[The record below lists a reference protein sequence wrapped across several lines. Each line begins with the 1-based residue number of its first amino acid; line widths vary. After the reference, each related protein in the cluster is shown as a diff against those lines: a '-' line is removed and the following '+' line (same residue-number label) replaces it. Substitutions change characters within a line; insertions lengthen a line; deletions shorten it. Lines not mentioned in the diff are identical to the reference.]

1 MADLSKATPGPWRY
15 DSDINAIVSY
25 VITDGREEDVIC
37 TFDWAE
43 VPDDECDANA
53 ALIVKSVNERDELI
67 AALRDCIAALEEHGV
82 HLPANTH
89 WEDDYRAWW
98 TSQNSP
104 DGRGIPDQGCSE
116 CAAIVRARAAL
127 AKAEVNDS

>member
-1 MADLSKATPGPWRY
+1 MADLSKATPRPWRY

-82 HLPANTH
+82 HP
-89 WEDDYRAWW
+89 
-98 TSQNSP
+98 
-104 DGRGIPDQGCSE
+104 GGVPDQGCSE

-127 AKAEVNDS
+127 TRAEDTP